1 MQDQIKGALVG
12 LACGD
17 AVGTTL
23 EFETR
28 GTFEPISEMIGG
40 GPFNLKKGQWT
51 DDTSMALC
59 LAHSLLTQKKFDAID
74 QMDRYCNWSESGYMS
89 SNGKCFD
96 IGLTVS
102 AALRKYQQTKEPF
115 SGSTDPYSSGN
126 GSIMRLAPIPIFY
139 QTNKEVCIKYAGES
153 SRTTHASD
161 ECVESCKLFS
171 SLILNAFEASSKEEI
186 FSLNE
191 YSPNCKSIKQIA
203 NLDFLSLNYEALQG
217 SGYVVESLVSALW
230 CFMQSD
236 NFREAILLAANIGND
251 ADTTAAICGQIAG
264 AFYGYSNIPK
274 HWRENIT
281 MAKEI
286 ESLALAL
293 YETGIDVAEKEHE

>member
-1 MQDQIKGALVG
+1 MQDRIKGTLVG

-28 GTFEPISEMIGG
+28 GTFEPISDMVGG

-59 LAHSLLTQKKFDAID
+59 LAHSLAEQKKFDATD
-74 QMDRYCNWSESGYMS
+74 QMDRYCNWSQNGYMS

-102 AALRKYQQTKEPF
+102 AAIRKYLKNKDPF

-139 QTNKEVCIKYAGES
+139 QNNKDACLHYAGES
-153 SRTTHASD
+153 SRTTHASV
-161 ECVESCKLFS
+161 ECIESCKLLA
-171 SLILNAFEASSKEEI
+171 SLILSAFEASSKEGI
-186 FSLNE
+186 FKDNDYEPS
-191 YSPNCKSIKQIA
+191 CKSINDIA
-203 NLDFLSLNYEALQG
+203 HLNFMDLEYKDLEG
-217 SGYVVESLVSALW
+217 SGYVVESLISALW
-230 CFMQSD
+230 CFMHSN

-264 AFYGYSNIPK
+264 AFYGYSGIPRS
-274 HWRENIT
+274 WRNGIT
-281 MAKEI
+281 MAADI
-286 ESLALAL
+286 ELLALEL
-293 YETGIDVAEKEHE
+293 YQKGSEAEVVNHE